1 MKILVTGS
9 NGFIGKN
16 ISNYLKF
23 KGYETFTPSKSILN
37 LLSNNEVSEYL
48 NNYKPNSIIHLAS
61 YGISRKE
68 NNDRVINKR
77 NLLMIKNIIKYL
89 PENCRLLVTGSMAE
103 YGGSG
108 IFKESDNCY
117 PITEYAKSKLEI
129 TNYCLQ
135 EIEKGRDIRLCRIFG
150 AYGYGEKGNRLFPS
164 LYKSYKFKKTCQLS
178 DGLQKRD
185 FIHVFDICK
194 CLKEIIILPKEK
206 CRKIINIGTGEA
218 VSIKYVVNKYV
229 DSFGI
234 SPSLINFNSIPRS
247 PGDANLLCSNVSNL
261 RKLINFVPPQRLKEN
276 ENIKFLFSKNV
287 YKILN

>member
-23 KGYETFTPSKSILN
+23 KGDETFTPSKSRLN
-37 LLSNNEVSEYL
+37 LLSNNEVSDYL
-48 NNYKPNSIIHLAS
+48 SNYKPNSIIHLAS
-61 YGISRKE
+61 YGISREE
-68 NNDRVINKR
+68 NNDRAVNKK
-77 NLLMIKNIIKYL
+77 NLLMVKNIVKYL
-89 PENCRLLVTGSMAE
+89 PENCKLLVAGSMAE

-108 IFKESDNCY
+108 IFKESDICY

-129 TNYCLQ
+129 TNYCLK
-135 EIEKGRDIRLCRIFG
+135 EIDKGKDIRLCRIFG

-164 LYKSYKFKKTCQLS
+164 LHSSYKFKKSCQLS

-194 CLKEIIILPKEK
+194 CLKKIISLPKGK
-206 CRKIINIGTGEA
+206 CGKIINIGTGEA
-218 VSIKYVVNKYV
+218 LSIEYVVKKYL
-229 DSFGI
+229 DSYKI
-234 SPSLINFNSIPRS
+234 SPNLMNFNSIPRS
-247 PGDANLLCSNVSNL
+247 PGDANLLCANVSNL
-261 RKLINFVPPQRLKEN
+261 RKLIHFVPPQRLKEN

-287 YKILN
+287 YKILD